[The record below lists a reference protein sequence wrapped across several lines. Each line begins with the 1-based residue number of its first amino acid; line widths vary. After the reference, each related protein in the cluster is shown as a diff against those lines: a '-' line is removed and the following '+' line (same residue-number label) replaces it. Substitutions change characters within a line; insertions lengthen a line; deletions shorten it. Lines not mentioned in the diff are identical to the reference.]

1 MERVVTINLNG
12 NAYQLEQGAYDALFA
27 YLGAAE
33 AGLKD
38 NPDRAEI
45 ISDLEQAIADK
56 CAVALGARKTVVSS
70 AEMSAILKEMGPVTD
85 GASAANDSTTEKPKA
100 ATDDGADKR
109 LYRLREGALFAGVC
123 SGIGAYF
130 KIDPTIVRVLFVI
143 AAFIT
148 QGAALI
154 VYAVMMFVVPSAETS
169 EEWAAAHGLPFNAQ
183 EVIDTAKKRFAEV
196 AENQS
201 RAWRRAQRRK
211 APKMSAFAAPAQ
223 AAETGYA
230 TRMLAGFVASIC
242 ALVEAALGLAGIFVA
257 WSLFT
262 TGGVLGVDAPDAWP
276 LWGSMIG
283 ALIVFWLVS
292 WPFRAARRASFAAL
306 GYGRESAEFAYG
318 MFSLLLTIGGVWYAY
333 QYWPAARE
341 VIEPI
346 YLWIKAILAPGGF

>member
-12 NAYQLEQGAYDALFA
+12 NAYQLEQGAYDALSA
-27 YLGAAE
+27 YLSAAE

-38 NPDRAEI
+38 NPDRGEI

-56 CAVALGARKTVVSS
+56 CVVVLGARKTVVGTTD
-70 AEMSAILKEMGPVTD
+70 MTDILKEMGPVTD
-85 GASAANDSTTEKPKA
+85 SATTSSEEKPRI
-100 ATDDGADKR
+100 DDGADKR
-109 LYRLREGALFAGVC
+109 LYRLREGAMFAGVC

-130 KIDPTIVRVLFVI
+130 KIDPTIVRIVFVL
-143 AAFIT
+143 AAFLT

-183 EVIDTAKKRFAEV
+183 EVIETAKKRFAEV

-201 RAWRRAQRRK
+201 RAWKRAQKPR
-211 APKMSAFAAPAQ
+211 AAKMSAFAAPPQ

-230 TRMLAGFVASIC
+230 TRMFAGIVASIC
-242 ALVEAALGLAGIFVA
+242 ALVESALGLAGIFVV

-262 TGGVLGVDAPDAWP
+262 TGGVLGVEAPDEWP
-276 LWGSMIG
+276 LWGTIIG
-283 ALIVFWLVS
+283 AIIVFVIAG

-318 MFSLLLTIGGVWYAY
+318 MFSFILTIGGVWYAY
-333 QYWPAARE
+333 QYWPDARE
-341 VIEPI
+341 VIEPV
-346 YLWIKAILAPGGF
+346 YLWIKAIFAPGGF